1 MPNTGRQ
8 PRPNRSAFTT
18 APPRTSPATA
28 PAESTAAYADSAR
41 ARAGPANRSWMRL
54 NTCGTSIAA
63 PAPCANLNA
72 TSSWLSGASAQAS
85 EAAVKV
91 TTPAW

>member
-1 MPNTGRQ
+1 MN
-8 PRPNRSAFTT
+8 
-18 APPRTSPATA
+18 
-28 PAESTAAYADSAR
+28 AR
-41 ARAGPANRSWMRL
+41 APANRSWMRL

-85 EAAVKV
+85 EAAVNMI
-91 TTPAW
+91 TPA